1 MFSKARG
8 KAKHEL
14 SRCRV
19 FSTNSDGVHDELVYV
34 QVYFEFIS
42 TNAFSCAHRNIPW
55 EVASHDGRN
64 AGRTE
69 SRFGSSSLWPA

>member
-1 MFSKARG
+1 MFSNARG

-34 QVYFEFIS
+34 KFYFEFIS
-42 TNAFSCAHRNIPW
+42 TNAFFVCAPQYPL
-55 EVASHDGRN
+55 
-64 AGRTE
+64 
-69 SRFGSSSLWPA
+69 GSGQS